1 MEALG
6 CTRVKQNNNNNSD
19 TLPTAMNL
27 RRWNIQCHAKCVL
40 CDSSRP
46 TTAHVLGGCPVALS
60 QERYT
65 YRHDL
70 VIQSL
75 VDSFIRVYIDL
86 PYIRVYADLPNLRA
100 SESPPS
106 TLPPNVIVTP
116 FRPDIVIHNTVT
128 SSILL
133 FELTCPLDSAHHLE
147 QARSRKQNKAEY
159 HQILSELDRLNV
171 TNFYETLEI
180 SVLGHFQQF
189 SVTNTYNV
197 LHFIDKDI
205 NITRSLVRRML
216 DDASKVCMT
225 ASQRIFMA
233 RDCREWL

>member
-1 MEALG
+1 MTSPAVSEQVLVSRT
-6 CTRVKQNNNNNSD
+6 TRRNHTLLTHVTNHKQWYKNPQSKV
-19 TLPTAMNL
+19 LNL
-27 RRWNIQCHAKCVL
+27 IQH
-40 CDSSRP
+40 
-46 TTAHVLGGCPVALS
+46 
-60 QERYT
+60 
-65 YRHDL
+65 
-70 VIQSL
+70 
-75 VDSFIRVYIDL
+75 
-86 PYIRVYADLPNLRA
+86 
-100 SESPPS
+100 
-106 TLPPNVIVTP
+106 
-116 FRPDIVIHNTVT
+116 
-128 SSILL
+128 
-133 FELTCPLDSAHHLE
+133 
-147 QARSRKQNKAEY
+147 

-216 DDASKVCMT
+216 DDALKVCMT